1 MGVALDH
8 HHLGAVRYAPWVLGR
23 WAAGAAGN
31 RKIQR
36 APEEVHG
43 ADLAREPRTELS
55 EYTVGGDELL
65 PDGVGVR
72 RVVLAAG
79 VLLVEED
86 DHLELDRNGP
96 DRCFDPEVRERV
108 QRLAIEH

>member
-1 MGVALDH
+1 MEVALDH

-79 VLLVEED
+79 VLLVEGD
-86 DHLELDRNGP
+86 DHSSSIGTGQIDASIPRFASASSVS
-96 DRCFDPEVRERV
+96 R
-108 QRLAIEH
+108 